1 MRKAELNRDDE
12 QRTRLINLL
21 EVARTEAEQLPDVGL
36 RERTC
41 RYLAEAI
48 EGVRA
53 HGKAGAA

>member
-1 MRKAELNRDDE
+1 MRKPELNRDEE

-21 EVARTEAEQLPDVGL
+21 EVAKTEAEQLHDAGL

-48 EGVRA
+48 EGVRK